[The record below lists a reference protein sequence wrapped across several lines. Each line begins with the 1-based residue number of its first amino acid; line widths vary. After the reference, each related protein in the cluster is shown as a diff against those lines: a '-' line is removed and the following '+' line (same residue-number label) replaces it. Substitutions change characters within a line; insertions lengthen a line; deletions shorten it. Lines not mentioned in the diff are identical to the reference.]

1 MVEGQGQREYCKKGS
16 TGISQLYSA
25 HTINRVPARVE
36 GREGTEWQMVPKDM
50 AWHGR
55 YQQQEQQLPLCA
67 AGTVPGLGWVP
78 FGFSLGSAGL
88 LRSRYRPTFPLSSL
102 HEPKDF

>member
-78 FGFSLGSAGL
+78 FWVFAWVCGSVTVEVPPNVSAVL
-88 LRSRYRPTFPLSSL
+88 AA
-102 HEPKDF
+102 